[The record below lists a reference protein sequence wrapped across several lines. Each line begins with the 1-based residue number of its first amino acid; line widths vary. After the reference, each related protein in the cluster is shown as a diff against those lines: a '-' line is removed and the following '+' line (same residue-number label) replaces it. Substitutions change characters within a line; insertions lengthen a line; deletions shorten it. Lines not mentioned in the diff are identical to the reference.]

1 LKVNR
6 QCLVIVIEKALPYS
20 SVYVR
25 PTYVTSD
32 RELKESEAPLVKRSI
47 IQ

>member
-1 LKVNR
+1 LKVSR
-6 QCLVIVIEKALPYS
+6 QCLVLVIQKALPYS
-20 SVYVR
+20 SVLVR

-32 RELKESEAPLVKRSI
+32 RELKESEAPLAKRSI